1 MARDDKPVQLRP
13 VDEDA
18 VKAPVIRLRNLET
31 GWKEKETKPVRLGAH
46 LEEAGGSSKRLNLP
60 SREEVELRTH
70 QPGIDV
76 IIAPEAVN
84 PDLLEENWGEA
95 STSRNPLPW
104 GWFALIGI
112 AIIGAVTWSLTR
124 VEKAEVQADQI
135 RINTETALVD
145 EEREERE
152 AGQLIDL
159 IDKTI
164 RDFFNVTSV
173 ESLTRLVRHPV
184 RVGPLM
190 KEYYAEKPVFAGSVK
205 VIKFLQPLTLDDRG
219 NFWRATVILTD
230 GQTRSL
236 LLEIMES
243 GGIRI
248 DWETLVCY
256 QPMKWDDFAV
266 QRPAGTS
273 LDFRVYVE
281 RDNFYSHEFVN
292 AERWTCFRLTALNS
306 DETLFGYA
314 PAGSAEAQALLNL
327 TSLNGGQPA
336 TLLLRLVIPEGLLS
350 RRGVVIERLLSPRWL
365 YLDPPDSGT

>member
-1 MARDDKPVQLRP
+1 MAREDKPVQLRP

-31 GWKEKETKPVRLGAH
+31 GWKEKEAKPVRLGAQ
-46 LEEAGGSSKRLNLP
+46 LEEAGAGSRRLNLP
-60 SREEVELRTH
+60 SRDDVELRTH

-76 IIAPEAVN
+76 LIEPEAVN
-84 PDLLEENWGEA
+84 PDLLEQNWGET

-112 AIIGAVTWSLTR
+112 AIVSAVTWSLTR
-124 VEKAEVQADQI
+124 VEESDVQAAQI
-135 RINTETALVD
+135 RITTETALVD

-152 AGQLIDL
+152 ASQLIDL

-164 RDFFNVTSV
+164 RHFFDVTSV
-173 ESLTRLVRHPV
+173 ESLIPLVRHPD
-184 RVGPLM
+184 RVGPLI

-219 NFWRATVILTD
+219 NFWRATVVLAD
-230 GQTRSL
+230 GQPRNL

-256 QPMKWDDFAV
+256 QPMKWDDFALK
-266 QRPAGTS
+266 RPTGTS
-273 LDFRVYVE
+273 LDFRVFVE
-281 RDNFYSHEFVN
+281 QDTFYSHEFVN
-292 AERWTCFRLTALNS
+292 SERWTCFRLTALNS

-314 PAGSAEAQALLNL
+314 PAGSAEAQALLKL
-327 TSLNGGQPA
+327 TSPNGGQRA
-336 TLLLRLVIPEGLLS
+336 TLLLRLVIPEGILS